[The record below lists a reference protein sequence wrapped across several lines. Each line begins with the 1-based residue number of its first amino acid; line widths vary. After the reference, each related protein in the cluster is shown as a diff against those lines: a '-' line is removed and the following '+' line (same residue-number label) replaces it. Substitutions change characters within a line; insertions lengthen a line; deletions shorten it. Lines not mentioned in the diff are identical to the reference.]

1 MSAEAW
7 LRPWAGRGDTEGSGA
22 VTALLGGG
30 LSGGGRVPRKPGLC
44 RGEGRLN
51 GVGAAHPPG
60 GAQGVRCAAALPWL
74 RWPGL
79 GELSPRV
86 RRPCP
91 PQATSSMSRHAGAT
105 PLQRWVF
112 PAPPGQPRALQRAG
126 RRAQGH
132 QPPPERRP
140 RLQRHLRQPR
150 GPRGPHARLL
160 VLQVLPQH
168 RRPDHRGPQ
177 VRGGQGQSRQLRHGF
192 HAGRPLPPAGDQDRD
207 RQGQGSREAMAP
219 PRLFWVWL
227 LLAGTRGEKDGDMRL
242 ANGDSANEGRVEIFY
257 RGQWGT
263 VCDNLWDLMDASVVC
278 RALGFQNATEA
289 LGRAA
294 FGPETRS
301 THTLDLSGE
310 LSDALGQIFD
320 SQRGCDL
327 FLQVTGQEEGLCA
340 HTLILTA
347 NPEAQALWAEPG
359 SNVTL
364 TVDPECVPVVRA
376 FISHEALFRSKT
388 LQALEFHTVPL
399 RLLAQYRGLNLTD
412 DAYAPRIYT
421 SATWSASVTAGSW
434 NTWDRSLSYQPERRS
449 FPGYVVSRRP
459 YGSRQYPSRS
469 FQTPQHPSFLFRAR
483 LVSWSLAYLPSVQR
497 CWDYGLSCSSDELP
511 VLGLTESGYA
521 DPTVGYDN
529 KALML
534 CGGRF
539 VADVVD
545 FRGSKAA
552 VPSALS
558 TNSSRGVSPFP
569 CPAGSFSSF
578 LAVIRPF
585 YLTNA
590 TGQL

>member
-1 MSAEAW
+1 
-7 LRPWAGRGDTEGSGA
+7 
-22 VTALLGGG
+22 
-30 LSGGGRVPRKPGLC
+30 
-44 RGEGRLN
+44 
-51 GVGAAHPPG
+51 
-60 GAQGVRCAAALPWL
+60 
-74 RWPGL
+74 
-79 GELSPRV
+79 
-86 RRPCP
+86 
-91 PQATSSMSRHAGAT
+91 
-105 PLQRWVF
+105 
-112 PAPPGQPRALQRAG
+112 
-126 RRAQGH
+126 
-132 QPPPERRP
+132 
-140 RLQRHLRQPR
+140 
-150 GPRGPHARLL
+150 
-160 VLQVLPQH
+160 
-168 RRPDHRGPQ
+168 
-177 VRGGQGQSRQLRHGF
+177 
-192 HAGRPLPPAGDQDRD
+192 
-207 RQGQGSREAMAP
+207 MAP

-294 FGPETRS
+294 FGPGTGPVMLDEVVCTGTESSLAECRSLGWLKSNCRHAQDAGVVCTNETRS

-320 SQRGCDL
+320 SQQGCDL
-327 FLQVTGQEEGLCA
+327 FLQVTGQEERLCA

-376 FISHEALFRSKT
+376 FVRYLYSRRIEVSLGSVKCFHKLASAYGAVQLQAFCGRLFATLLPQDPSFRAPLELYAYALATEDAVLGELCVQYLAWNLEALTQAEAWPSVPESLLQALLSRSELAVSSELALLKAVDAWSQEAGASHWAVAGLVDKIRFPMLLPEDLFELQFNLSLYRSHEALFRSKT